1 MGIYFI
7 LIVYHTTHE
16 CTFKCLKNILFAIKV
31 VKPILSGVLSG
42 ELRGIR
48 RCSLVGIV
56 VALLEA
62 ICHWGWALGFR
73 KAQSWPSVFL
83 FWLL

>member
-7 LIVYHTTHE
+7 FIVYHTTRE
-16 CTFKCLKNILFAIKV
+16 CTFKCLKNILLAIKV
-31 VKPILSGVLSG
+31 VKPIPSGVLSG

-48 RCSLVGIV
+48 RCSSMGVV

-62 ICHWGWALGFR
+62 VCH
-73 KAQSWPSVFL
+73 
-83 FWLL
+83 